1 MLTFLLTIT
10 SLLSLGLPAFQQQ
23 QQQPCAECATLPAA
37 ETTPLSQDEIDTL
50 RHMREEEKMAGDV
63 YAFFYDLYGLP
74 VFSNISAAEQK
85 HVEPVLLLMERYGVA
100 DTAAGNPA
108 GVFDDPTLQALYDE
122 LTAAGSESL
131 AAALYAGA
139 TVEELDIIDLQQAI
153 AATSHDDIATV
164 YGNLLRGSG
173 SHLRAFTSQWARVT
187 GESYTPQYL
196 SAGDYAGFIGDGSPG
211 NGNGWGGG
219 NAGGRG
225 QGTGNGQG
233 NGNGNGF
240 GRGPGSGNGWGG
252 GNGRGFGQP

>member
-1 MLTFLLTIT
+1 MLSFLLTIT
-10 SLLSLGLPAFQQQ
+10 SLLTLGLSAVQQ
-23 QQQPCAECATLPAA
+23 QQQPCAECAYLPPA

-50 RHMREEEKMAGDV
+50 RHMREEEKVAGDV

-85 HVEPVLLLMERYGVA
+85 HAESVLFLMERYGVA

-108 GVFDDPTLQALYDE
+108 GVFDDPALQALYDE

-153 AATSHDDIATV
+153 AATSHDDIAMV

-173 SHLRAFTSQWARVT
+173 SHLRAYTSQWARVT

-196 SAGDYAGFIGDGSPG
+196 SADDYTGLIGDGSPG

-225 QGTGNGQG
+225 QGNGSGQG
-233 NGNGNGF
+233 AGSGY
-240 GRGPGSGNGWGG
+240 GRGPGSGSGWGN